1 VVAVGTEGHDK
12 VGRVVVKGIVPG
24 DGEEEILLD
33 IFLLRAPD
41 FLAMFVDNSVL
52 V

>member
-1 VVAVGTEGHDK
+1 MVAVGTKGHDE

-24 DGEEEILLD
+24 DGKEEVLLD
-33 IFLLRAPD
+33 VFLLGTPD
-41 FLAMFVDNSVL
+41 LLAMFVDDGVL